1 MAKKKISSESDVT
14 RRTFIA
20 GAAALGGAAL
30 LHPLGGCKK
39 EGKPAGGD
47 IPRERSDASKEVT
60 VTGSPAGRILLKKG
74 LIVDGTGR
82 KSFIG
87 DVLING
93 NTIEAVTTN
102 DLKFRGRTVDCA
114 GMVIAPGF
122 IDAHS
127 HNDWVM
133 GRRDHSKFTIPFTA
147 QGITTFVTGNCGF
160 GVAGFEKNTRFRD
173 LIEQGGRLF
182 NNTDIPWSTMDEYFT
197 SVRRQGLT
205 HNMVNLTGHGTS
217 RMSIRGFKPTPM
229 NREEMK
235 KLLCLLNET
244 MEQGSHGVSL
254 GLQYEPGIFAT
265 DEELTQI
272 ARLVKKHDRIMTV
285 HMKAYSSLSPTY
297 PLIPFGKAHNLLAL
311 NEMLKLAR
319 ETGVRLEVSHLIFV
333 GSDTWDT
340 CGKALDMIDKAA
352 RDGVDVKFDTY
363 AYHCGASIIN
373 VILPAWF
380 LGRVPEVF
388 NDKSALRRLKIE
400 FMVIKKLLGFGYE
413 DIQITNAGKP
423 DLDKYNGMFLEEI
436 AKSRNMDQFDNYI
449 DLAKRT
455 EGKAGVLNHRY
466 SNLENIKELMRH
478 PAALFMTDAWATPE
492 GVQNPAA
499 YGCFPRFLQY
509 ARDFRNISLEEAV
522 RKMTGASADR
532 FNLKRRGFLREGY
545 AADITVF
552 DWKGVKDNNTDKNTS
567 SAPSGIA
574 AVFINGKQVLD
585 RGAVDGSMLAGT
597 VL

>member
-1 MAKKKISSESDVT
+1 MARKKNSVSDVT
-14 RRTFIA
+14 RRTFIT

-30 LHPLGGCKK
+30 LHSLGGCRK
-39 EGKPAGGD
+39 ESGPAGGD
-47 IPRERSDASKEVT
+47 IPAERAAASRQVT
-60 VTGSPAGRILLKKG
+60 VTGSPAGRLLLKKG
-74 LIVDGTGR
+74 IIVDGTGK
-82 KSFIG
+82 KSFVG
-87 DVLING
+87 DVLISG

-102 DLKFRGRTVDCA
+102 DLKFPGRTIDCD
-114 GMVIAPGF
+114 GRVIAPGF

-133 GRRDHSKFTIPFTA
+133 GRRDHFQFTAPFTA

-173 LIEQGGRLF
+173 LIGQGGRLF
-182 NNTDIPWSTMDEYFT
+182 NNTSIPWTTMDEYLT
-197 SVRRQGLT
+197 AIRRQGLT

-235 KLLCLLNET
+235 KLLSLLNDT
-244 MEQGSHGVSL
+244 MEQGSRGVSL

-265 DEELTQI
+265 DDELKQV
-272 ARLVKKHDRIMTV
+272 AKLVKKHDKVLTV
-285 HMKAYSSLSPTY
+285 HLKAYSSLSPTY

-311 NEMLKLAR
+311 KEMLNLAR

-352 RDGVDVKFDTY
+352 RDGVDVRFDTY
-363 AYHCGASIIN
+363 AYHCGASIIS

-388 NDKSALRRLKIE
+388 NDKAALRRLRIE

-413 DIQITNAGKP
+413 DVQITNMGKP
-423 DLDKYNGMFLEEI
+423 DLDKYNGMFLGEI
-436 AKSRNMDQFDNYI
+436 ARSRNMDQFDNYI
-449 DLAKRT
+449 DLVKRT

-466 SNLENIKELMRH
+466 SDLENIKELMRH
-478 PAALFMTDAWATPE
+478 RAALFMTDAWVAPE

-499 YGCFPRFLQY
+499 FGCFPRFLQY

-522 RKMTGASADR
+522 WKMTGAAADR
-532 FNLKRRGFLREGY
+532 FRLKQRGFLREGY
-545 AADITVF
+545 AADITIF
-552 DWKGVKDNNTDKNTS
+552 DWKTVRDNNTDKNTNVT
-567 SAPSGIA
+567 PSGIE
-574 AVFINGKQVLD
+574 AVFINGRQVAD
-585 RGAVDGSMLAGT
+585 RGKVDGAILAGT
-597 VL
+597 AV